1 MGGTAGRGVLLRFSA
16 AALLFWAS
24 LYVYIPI
31 LAPYAQ
37 VLGASLSLIG
47 LILAAYGFTQFV
59 LRIPLGLWADRH
71 GRLRPFIQGGFLLA
85 LVSGLGLALATGAGA
100 LLLFRGVAGAAAASW
115 VAFTVLFAGY
125 FPAGDAGRA
134 MGVAVGVSGL
144 AQILSTA
151 VGGLLAERW
160 GWVAPF
166 YAGVLLAGAGAVVAA
181 GLPEVP
187 QRRSGALSLREALA
201 PLARRG
207 LLLASGLAAV
217 GMFTT
222 FVTVYG
228 FTPVYAVGL
237 GVSKAEL
244 GVLTT
249 VSILTYTAASFL
261 AGGVL
266 TRTLGHRVLVTAGL
280 AVAALAT
287 AVIPA
292 ITDFT
297 LLVLSQAVGGVGRGA
312 VFPVLMALSL
322 QDAGAGERATAMG
335 AFQALYAIGMTGGP
349 ALAGFLADA
358 FGLGGAF
365 VATGLLTGAG
375 AALAWWGIGGAGERE
390 GASAPPEGV
399 GLRP

>member
-1 MGGTAGRGVLLRFSA
+1 MEGTAGRGTLLRFCA
-16 AALLFWAS
+16 ATLLFWGS
-24 LYVYIPI
+24 LYVYVPT

-37 VLGASLSLIG
+37 VLGASLTVIG
-47 LILAAYGFTQFV
+47 LILAAYGFTQFA

-71 GRLRPFIQGGFLLA
+71 GRCRPFIVAGFLLA
-85 LVSGLGLALATGAGA
+85 LASGLGLSFAPGAGA
-100 LLLFRGVAGAAAASW
+100 LLVFRGVAGAAAASW

-125 FPAGDAGRA
+125 FPAGDTSRA
-134 MGVAVGVSGL
+134 MGIAVGVSGL
-144 AQILSTA
+144 AQILATA

-166 YAGVLLAGAGAVVAA
+166 YAGALLAGAGAVVAA
-181 GLPEVP
+181 GLPEAA
-187 QRRSGALSLREALA
+187 QRRSAALSLREALA

-217 GMFTT
+217 GMFSTY
-222 FVTVYG
+222 VTVYG
-228 FTPVYAVGL
+228 FTPIYAVGL
-237 GVSKAEL
+237 GASKAEL

-266 TRTLGHRVLVTAGL
+266 ARTLGHRVVVTAGL
-280 AVAALAT
+280 TIAALGT
-287 AVIPA
+287 LVIPA
-292 ITDFT
+292 ITDFS

-312 VFPVLMALSL
+312 LFPVLMALSL
-322 QDAGAGERATAMG
+322 QEAGAGERATAMG
-335 AFQALYAIGMTGGP
+335 AFQAFYAIGMTGGP
-349 ALAGFLADA
+349 ALAGLLADA

-390 GASAPPEGV
+390 AAVRPEGV